1 MARYHGRTGIVYG
14 STTAA
19 GVASQIASLSA
30 WTLDMSTDKTDATAF
45 GDLNKV
51 QFIGL
56 KNLQGTLSGF
66 WDNAEDKLFAGA
78 DSQDGV
84 KLYLYPASTA
94 PTVYWYGP
102 AWLDASINVSNTGM
116 VTLSANFVASG
127 SWGRKP

>member
-14 STTAA
+14 STTGS

-30 WTLDMSTDKTDATAF
+30 WTLDMTTDKTDATAF

-84 KLYLYPASTA
+84 KLYLYPSTVA